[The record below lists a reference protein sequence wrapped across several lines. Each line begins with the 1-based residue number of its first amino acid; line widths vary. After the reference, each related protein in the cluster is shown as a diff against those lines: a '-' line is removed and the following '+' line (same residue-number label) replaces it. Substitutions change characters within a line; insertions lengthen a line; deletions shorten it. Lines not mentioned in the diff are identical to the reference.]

1 MAFWVKARVNTGDGV
16 GVGDNSWEGEDSR
29 LADGKGLVACLVNL
43 SVSRWF

>member
-1 MAFWVKARVNTGDGV
+1 MAFWAKARVMSDGV